1 MRIYRSLEEAQTGF
15 GPCALSIGNFDGVHV
30 GHQALFAIVR
40 DVAAARGLRSAVLT
54 FSPHPTQV
62 VAPHR
67 APKLLSSVQQRCRYI
82 RQAGIDQVLILPF
95 DQTLASKTPEDF
107 VQHILVEALH
117 VKAVFIGSNF
127 HFGHKQ
133 AGNAALL
140 EKLGVRYGFEAS
152 GVETVNWRGHLISS
166 SEIRRLIQS
175 GCVMKAARML
185 GRCYALEGNV
195 VRGHG
200 IGAKQ
205 TVPTLNL
212 STQAEVLPA
221 QGVYVTETE
230 CLTTARRW
238 RSISNIGSR
247 PTFHGDALSI
257 ETYLLDPL
265 EDPTPETIR
274 VSFAHR
280 LRDERRFDTPELLK
294 LQIFRDVSRA
304 LAWHRRYSFIAP
316 ARYTGN

>member
-1 MRIYRSLEEAQTGF
+1 MRVYRSLEEARNSF

-30 GHQALFAIVR
+30 GHQALFAKVR
-40 DVAAARGLRSAVLT
+40 EVAAVRGLRSAVLT

-67 APKLLSSVQQRCRYI
+67 APKLLSTIEQRCQWI

-95 DQTLASKTPEDF
+95 DRTLASKTPEDF
-107 VQHILVEALH
+107 VQHILVEALQ
-117 VKAVFIGSNF
+117 VKAAFIGDNF
-127 HFGHKQ
+127 RFGHKQ
-133 AGNAALL
+133 AGDAALL
-140 EKLGVRYGFEAS
+140 EQLGARYGFEAS
-152 GVETVNWRGHLISS
+152 GVGTVNWRGHLISS

-175 GCVMKAARML
+175 GSVMKAARML

-200 IGAKQ
+200 IGSKQ

-230 CLTTARRW
+230 CLTSARRW
-238 RSISNIGSR
+238 RSISNIGFR
-247 PTFHGDALSI
+247 PTFDGDALSI

-265 EDPTPETIR
+265 ADPVPESIR

-280 LRDERRFDTPELLK
+280 LREERRFETPELLK

-304 LAWHRRYSFIAP
+304 LAWHRRYSVLSP

>member
-1 MRIYRSLEEAQTGF
+1 MRVYRSLDEARNSF

-30 GHQALFAIVR
+30 GHQALFAKVR
-40 DVAAARGLRSAVLT
+40 EVASARGLRSAVLT

-67 APKLLSSVQQRCRYI
+67 APKLLSTVEQRCQWI
-82 RQAGIDQVLILPF
+82 RQAGIDHVLILPF
-95 DQTLASKTPEDF
+95 DQSLASKTPAEF
-107 VQHILVEALH
+107 VQHILVEALQ
-117 VKAVFIGSNF
+117 VKAAFIGDNF
-127 HFGHKQ
+127 RFGHKQ
-133 AGNAALL
+133 AGDAALL
-140 EKLGVRYGFEAS
+140 EQLGAQYGFEAS
-152 GVETVNWRGHLISS
+152 GVGTVNWRGHLISS

-175 GCVMKAARML
+175 GSVMKAARML

-200 IGAKQ
+200 IGSKQ

-230 CLTTARRW
+230 CLTSARRW
-238 RSISNIGSR
+238 RSISNIGFR
-247 PTFHGDALSI
+247 PTFDGDALSI

-265 EDPTPETIR
+265 ADPVPETIR

-280 LRDERRFDTPELLK
+280 LREERRFETSELLK

-304 LAWHRRYSFIAP
+304 LAWHRRYSVLSP

>member
-1 MRIYRSLEEAQTGF
+1 MRVYRSLEEACNSF

-30 GHQALFAIVR
+30 GHQALFTKVR
-40 DVAAARGLRSAVLT
+40 EVAAARGLRSAVLT

-67 APKLLSSVQQRCRYI
+67 APKLLSTIEQRCQWI

-95 DQTLASKTPEDF
+95 DQALASKTPEDF
-107 VQHILVEALH
+107 VQHILVETLQ
-117 VKAVFIGSNF
+117 VKAAFIGNNF
-127 HFGHKQ
+127 RFGHKQ

-140 EKLGVRYGFEAS
+140 ENLGVRYGFEAS

-175 GCVMKAARML
+175 GSVMKAARML
-185 GRCYALEGNV
+185 GRCYALEGSV
-195 VRGHG
+195 VPGHG
-200 IGAKQ
+200 IGSKQ

-221 QGVYVTETE
+221 QGVYVTATQ
-230 CLTTARRW
+230 CLTSLRRW
-238 RSISNIGSR
+238 RSISNIGFR
-247 PTFHGDALSI
+247 PTFAGDALSV

-265 EDPTPETIR
+265 EDPAPETIR

-280 LRDERRFDTPELLK
+280 LREERRFATPELLK
-294 LQIFRDVSRA
+294 LQIFRDVFRA
-304 LAWHRRYSFIAP
+304 LAWHRRYSRILP